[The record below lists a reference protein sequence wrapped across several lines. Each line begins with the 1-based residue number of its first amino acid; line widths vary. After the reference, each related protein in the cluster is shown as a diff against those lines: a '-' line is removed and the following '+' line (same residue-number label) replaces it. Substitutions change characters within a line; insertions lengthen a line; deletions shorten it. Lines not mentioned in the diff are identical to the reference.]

1 MIDTSKIEARFQ
13 SEPQFQSLHHF
24 FLNAA
29 NNIHNPSRPYL
40 FQKITGIWTEFTYA
54 YLLEQIDAV
63 TSYLISHG
71 LEKGDR
77 VAILLENCPQYYVL
91 DQSLQKL
98 GLVNVSIYPT
108 LTPEETSFIINDS
121 GSKMLFVGNNFLLK
135 KFLKTEE
142 TCPTIEKVIY
152 VPSDHEETEK
162 VLNYSSIIEQGA
174 ASFSGNK
181 EKIEAQFHSVGKE
194 DLATLIYTVTTLKR
208 MPARTI
214 TERICVDLPFHIY
227 TISYLGPN
235 GLFLFPSRKLWY

>member
-1 MIDTSKIEARFQ
+1 MIDTSKIEARFK
-13 SEPQFQSLHHF
+13 SEPQFKSLHHF

-29 NNIHNPSRPYL
+29 NNIHTPSRPYL
-40 FQKITGIWTEFTYA
+40 FQKIKGVWTEFTYA
-54 YLLEQIDAV
+54 YLSEQIDAV

-135 KFLKTEE
+135 NISLECCFLLFRRYFDFFRT
-142 TCPTIEKVIY
+142 
-152 VPSDHEETEK
+152 
-162 VLNYSSIIEQGA
+162 
-174 ASFSGNK
+174 SFDRN
-181 EKIEAQFHSVGKE
+181 
-194 DLATLIYTVTTLKR
+194 
-208 MPARTI
+208 
-214 TERICVDLPFHIY
+214 ICRSLHLD
-227 TISYLGPN
+227 
-235 GLFLFPSRKLWY
+235 